1 MPEQDLLSRI
11 RAWLAQRVAAPLNLE
26 PASIDFGASIDRLGL
41 DSVEAVL
48 LTGDL
53 GEWLGIEVPPTLLY
67 DTESL
72 DAVCHWAAQQ
82 VGPEDPA
89 AKGPPPRRLALA
101 ATFTAES
108 VAEVL
113 AHVLEGV
120 GLPVEPVFAPY
131 HQVFQALLDPASVL
145 AGNAGGVNLVLV
157 RVEDWF
163 RFEPG
168 PVTVEAARRV
178 VEDFRAALAAGVA
191 RSGIPTVVA
200 LCPHTP
206 ERLAALGLA
215 DEVAAL
221 DDALAEAARAVP
233 GVELLDLRLLEEAYR
248 LDALLDPE
256 RDALGHI
263 PYTEAAFA
271 AIGFALARAVF
282 RHMRPPAKVVVLDAD
297 NTLWSGVVGEDGPE
311 GVQVSAPYQALQR
324 RMLAQHAGG
333 RLLCLASKNQEADV
347 WAVFERH
354 PGMVLRREHLAAW
367 RIGWGRKSESLR
379 ELVAELNLGLD
390 SFIFI
395 DDNPAECAEV
405 AAALPEVTVIH
416 VPDDPARIP
425 DLLARHWALDL
436 GAATEEDQQ
445 RTAMVQQNRA
455 RSALRES
462 ATSFEQFLRE
472 LGTVV
477 EFGPLRAED
486 VARCAQLT
494 QRTNQFN
501 TTTWRRSEAEVAQ
514 LLTDPPRAFTV
525 RARDRFGDYGLIGF
539 AVVAERGAVFEVES
553 LLLSCRVLGKRVEHE
568 VLRRLAAVAGQ
579 RGAERLRFLFQ
590 PSERNQPARH
600 FLESLGLR
608 EVAEEWTLE
617 FAPAVVEARL
627 AASIAL
633 AHAEVAEAPA
643 IQPAAPSAGS
653 AVPSPALQRL
663 AELNGAVTPLLE
675 ALRAQSGQR
684 PDLAT
689 PFITPRTPL
698 QRQIADIWRDILRLD
713 RVGIYD
719 SFFELGGDSLG
730 SAELLAR
737 LYRLG
742 LSENIAMG
750 TLGDPTVA
758 GLAQAIE
765 DIREGRPPNLVAA
778 LASLEDE
785 AVLPADLR
793 IPPGPHVFP
802 VPQVYFLTGASG
814 YVGAY
819 LLAGLLRETAARM
832 VCHVRAASPEQGRAR
847 IVRNLQSYGLWREED
862 AGRIEIALGDLAAP
876 RLGLAPEAYARWA
889 AEADAVIHNGA
900 WVNFVF
906 PYQHL
911 KPSNVGGT
919 EAALRFALDGKLKPL
934 HFISTLGVLMSG
946 GYGRERTL
954 LEDEALDHSED
965 LPNGYEQTKWV
976 ADKLVKQA
984 MAQGLPA
991 SIYRLGMLSGLAG
1004 CGTYHKLSEFLP
1016 SFLKGCVQ
1024 LGSFPRLDSKIEM
1037 VPVDFVARGAVRI
1050 ILGAPASLG
1059 KVYHMNHPAA
1069 VTDAEF
1075 AAWIR
1080 AYGYPMRHVPWDV
1093 WKRELMSAGP
1103 RLRENALYP
1112 FLDFIRSLQAHQT
1125 YIPEMG
1131 MANFFGAIGEEVR
1144 SCPDQLTLLQR
1155 YFDYFV
1161 ESGYL
1166 PEPAKS

>member
-1 MPEQDLLSRI
+1 MPEHDLPSRI
-11 RAWLAQRVAAPLNLE
+11 RAWLAQRVATPLNLE
-26 PASIDFGASIDRLGL
+26 PAAIDFDAPIDRFGL

-53 GEWLGIEVPPTLLY
+53 GEWLRIEVPPTLLY
-67 DTESL
+67 DAENL
-72 DAVCHWAAQQ
+72 EAVCRWVAQQ
-82 VGPEDPA
+82 AGPEEAVA
-89 AKGPPPRRLALA
+89 AEGPPPRRVAIA
-101 ATFTAES
+101 ATFTAEP

-113 AHVLEGV
+113 AQVLEGL

-131 HQVFQALLDPASVL
+131 HQVFQSLLDPASLL

-157 RVEDWF
+157 RLEDWF
-163 RFEPG
+163 RFEAG

-178 VEDFRAALAAGVA
+178 VEDFRYALQAGVA
-191 RSGIPTVVA
+191 RSGVSTVVA
-200 LCPHTP
+200 LCPQS
-206 ERLAALGLA
+206 
-215 DEVAAL
+215 VAPCGREGANEFAPTFE
-221 DDALAEAARAVP
+221 ALAEAARSVP
-233 GVELLDLRLLEEAYR
+233 GVELLDLRQLEEAYR
-248 LDALLDPE
+248 LDAVLDPA

-263 PYTEAAFA
+263 PYTEEAFA
-271 AIGFALARAVF
+271 ALGFALARAVF
-282 RHMRPPAKVVVLDAD
+282 RQLRPPAKVVVLDGD
-297 NTLWSGVVGEDGPE
+297 NTLWSGVVGEDGPD
-311 GVQVSAPYQALQR
+311 GVKITTPYRVLQE
-324 RMLAQHAGG
+324 RMLGQQAGG

-347 WAVFERH
+347 WAVFERQ
-354 PGMVLRREHLAAW
+354 PGMVLRRAHFAAW
-367 RIGWGRKSESLR
+367 RIGWGRKSASLR
-379 ELVAELNLGLD
+379 ELAAELNVGLD

-405 AAALPEVTVIH
+405 AAALPEVTVIAL
-416 VPDDPARIP
+416 PADPACIP
-425 DLLARHWALDL
+425 DLLHRHWALDL
-436 GAATEEDQQ
+436 GAATEEDLT

-455 RSALRES
+455 RSALRDS
-462 ATSFEQFLRE
+462 AASFEHFLRE
-472 LGTVV
+472 LGVVV

-514 LLTDPPRAFTV
+514 LLTNPPRAFTV

-539 AVVAERGAVFEVES
+539 AVVAERGTVFEVES

-568 VLRRLAAVAGQ
+568 VLRRLADIAGQ
-579 RGAERLRFLFQ
+579 RGAGLIRFLFQ
-590 PSERNQPARH
+590 PSERNLPARQ
-600 FLESLGLR
+600 FLESVGLR
-608 EVAEEWTLE
+608 EAAGAWTLE
-617 FAPAVVEARL
+617 FPPGEAESRL
-627 AASIAL
+627 AASMAL
-633 AHAEVAEAPA
+633 AHPEVAETPAAP
-643 IQPAAPSAGS
+643 QAAPSAVRS
-653 AVPSPALQRL
+653 QELQRL

-742 LSENIAMG
+742 LSENISLG

-785 AVLPADLR
+785 AVLPGDIQ
-793 IPPGPHVFP
+793 IPPGPQVFGT
-802 VPQVYFLTGASG
+802 PQVYFLTGASG

-819 LLAGLLRETAARM
+819 LLSGLLRETAVRI
-832 VCHVRAASPEQGRAR
+832 VCHVRADSPEQGRAR

-862 AGRIEIALGDLAAP
+862 ADRLEMALGDLAAP
-876 RLGLAPEAYARWA
+876 RLGLAPEAYERWA
-889 AEADAVIHNGA
+889 DEADGVIHNGA

-911 KPSNVGGT
+911 KPGNVGGT
-919 EAALRFALDGKLKPL
+919 EAALRFALHGKLKPL

-954 LEDEALDHSED
+954 LEDEVLDHSED

-1024 LGSFPRLDSKIEM
+1024 LGSFPQLDSKIEM
-1037 VPVDFVARGAVRI
+1037 VPVDFVARSAVRI

-1069 VTDAEF
+1069 VTDADF

-1080 AYGYPMRHVPWDV
+1080 AYGYPMRHVPWEV

-1112 FLDFIRSLQAHQT
+1112 FLDFVRSLQAHQT

-1131 MANFFGAIGEEVR
+1131 MDNFFGAIGDEVR
-1144 SCPDQLTLLQR
+1144 SCPDQFTLLRR

-1166 PEPAKS
+1166 PEPAKP